1 MDANKVYEILKGTNI
16 AIESDSKY
24 SVEEFKEAYSIMLKM
39 VKNIADEN
47 YSYNSVYNF
56 PNVLDEECEIYFKG
70 EWIRGKIINDYRFQD
85 GIVTIKTKSGKKI
98 WCPTARRDL
107 YRKVDKDQEYIDELY
122 KVAMHKKFK

>member
-122 KVAMHKKFK
+122 KVTMHKKFK

>member
-1 MDANKVYEILKGTNI
+1 MNANKVYEILKVTNI

-56 PNVLDEECEIYFKG
+56 PNVLDEECEIYFEG

>member
-56 PNVLDEECEIYFKG
+56 PNVLDEECEIYFGG

-98 WCPTARRDL
+98 WCPTERRDL